1 MREISMIQLLLRGR
15 LTVNIFSTIC
25 SSQEGNPASRNLND
39 SAALAIK
46 VAKKAELKKKEEEE
60 ASRGASN
67 MPVVRKKTT
76 PKEDAA
82 LDDLLSA
89 GLTGKKK

>member
-1 MREISMIQLLLRGR
+1 MIRIHPRER
-15 LTVNIFSTIC
+15 LTTKYFPPNY

-39 SAALAIK
+39 SAALAAK
-46 VAKKAELKKKEEEE
+46 VAKKAELKQKQEEE
-60 ASRGASN
+60 ASKAASN
-67 MPVVRKKTT
+67 KPVVRKKTT
-76 PKEDAA
+76 AKEDAA

>member
-1 MREISMIQLLLRGR
+1 
-15 LTVNIFSTIC
+15 
-25 SSQEGNPASRNLND
+25 
-39 SAALAIK
+39 
-46 VAKKAELKKKEEEE
+46 LKQKEEEA